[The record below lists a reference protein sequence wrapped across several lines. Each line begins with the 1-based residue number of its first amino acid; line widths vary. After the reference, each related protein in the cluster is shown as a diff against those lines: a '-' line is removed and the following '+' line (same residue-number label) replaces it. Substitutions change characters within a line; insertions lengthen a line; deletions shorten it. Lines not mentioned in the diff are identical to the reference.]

1 MLCQASY
8 SDTDNYSP
16 VLFIVENKE
25 FDVSANSIILAL
37 SPRENIRNRNEAALR
52 QRRYGILWLLFIL
65 LTVLILGGAWVYT
78 TWKSSQTMLPPGL
91 VINGLPMGG
100 MTREQALDA
109 IDQAYTRPI
118 TVYYGSKLTPLLL
131 PEMVE
136 LSVDMETTTQNLDAV
151 LASRGGV
158 QGFITY
164 LADRL
169 LQREPEV
176 QAVTAVV
183 NYSRE
188 RVNAFLA
195 RTAQKYDHPPQKAV
209 LLSEAG
215 TFRPPQ
221 DGTKLDVEA
230 SLPRLIKAIL
240 AAAPQEREV
249 HLVVEVE
256 PAPET
261 SIDILRE
268 ALNAALGDF
277 TGVAGI
283 FAKNLR
289 RGQEFCYN
297 CEVSFSAAGTLKIP
311 IAMTL
316 YATLDEAPDTAMTG
330 RLNTLFAEGD
340 NAAAN
345 LLLAQIGSGD
355 AYSGALRVTDLLW
368 SLGLGN
374 TFIATPY
381 DVPLTT
387 IPPDIANLVAPRS
400 AINTNPDPAMQ
411 TTPIEMGLL
420 LEGLYYGAQDGGL
433 LRAVYPQKITAMECQ
448 DILTELTRNSINP
461 LLAAGMPVGTRV
473 AHKHGWSGATHAN
486 VALVYGP
493 QADFVLTVYLYQ
505 PAWLVWD
512 ESAPTFATI
521 GQLVYRFYNGDE

>member
-1 MLCQASY
+1 MA
-8 SDTDNYSP
+8 
-16 VLFIVENKE
+16 
-25 FDVSANSIILAL
+25 
-37 SPRENIRNRNEAALR
+37 
-52 QRRYGILWLLFIL
+52 WLLFIL
-65 LTVLILGGAWVYT
+65 LTVLILGSAWLYT

-100 MTREQALDA
+100 MTREQALDT

-136 LSVDMETTTQNLDAV
+136 LSVDLETTTTNLDAV
-151 LASRGGV
+151 LASRGSL
-158 QGFITY
+158 QGFVNY
-164 LADRL
+164 LGYRL
-169 LQREPEV
+169 LQREPEAQEV
-176 QAVTAVV
+176 IAVV

-188 RVNAFLA
+188 RVNAFLS
-195 RTAQKYDHPPQKAV
+195 RTAQKYDHPPQKPV

-221 DGTKLDVEA
+221 DGTTLDIEA
-230 SLPRLIKAIL
+230 SLPLLIKAIL
-240 AAAPQEREV
+240 AAAPQDREV

-256 PAPET
+256 PAPEA
-261 SIDILRE
+261 SSDILRE

-277 TGVAGI
+277 SGVAGI
-283 FAKNLR
+283 FAKDLR
-289 RGQEFCYN
+289 RGREFCYN
-297 CEVSFSAAGTLKIP
+297 CDVSFSGAGTLKLP
-311 IAMTL
+311 IALAT
-316 YATLDEAPDTAMTG
+316 YTTLDAAPDAAMTDH
-330 RLNTLFAEGD
+330 LNTLFAEGD

-345 LLLAQIGSGD
+345 LLLAHIGSGD
-355 AYSGALRVTDLLW
+355 AYSGALRVTDMLW
-368 SLGLGN
+368 SLGLRN

-381 DVPLTT
+381 DVPATT
-387 IPPDIANLVAPRS
+387 IPPDIANLAAPRS
-400 AINTNPDPAMQ
+400 AINTDPDPAMQ

-420 LEGLYYGAQDGGL
+420 MEGLYYGAQGGGFL
-433 LRAVYPQKITAMECQ
+433 QAVYPQEITAAECQ
-448 DILTELTRNSINP
+448 DILAGLTQHSINP
-461 LLAAGMPVGTRV
+461 LLAAGMPMGTRI

-493 QADFVLTVYLYQ
+493 RADFVLAVYLYQ